1 MINGMERYSMGQLL
15 YLATSKRSSVAHLF
29 PSGIKVPDCMRDDGD
44 VLVGKMQRVIVTDDL
59 IQ

>member
-1 MINGMERYSMGQLL
+1 MGQLL
-15 YLATSKRSSVAHLF
+15 YLANIVILTTSKRSSVAHLF